1 MEETVLE
8 WNGMEEGKETR
19 KKLKIEK
26 QAKETEEK
34 ANKIKENE
42 KSIAERKRRQSNLDK
57 AKLEGFKKKGRP
69 EISKGGRKGS
79 EKQEKRGGEK
89 KKDRSMTGEGK
100 NQEKCIEE
108 KNREA
113 KLSHLIYKN

>member
-57 AKLEGFKKKGRP
+57 AKLKDLKLARALHMCPLLHLSCKK
-69 EISKGGRKGS
+69 
-79 EKQEKRGGEK
+79 
-89 KKDRSMTGEGK
+89 
-100 NQEKCIEE
+100 
-108 KNREA
+108 
-113 KLSHLIYKN
+113 Y

>member
-1 MEETVLE
+1 ME
-8 WNGMEEGKETR
+8 W
-19 KKLKIEK
+19 
-26 QAKETEEK
+26 
-34 ANKIKENE
+34 
-42 KSIAERKRRQSNLDK
+42 KR
-57 AKLEGFKKKGRP
+57 EKGRP
-69 EISKGGRKGS
+69 EISKGGTKGS

-113 KLSHLIYKN
+113 NLSHLIYNN